1 MKHKKLPAVQKRKE
15 WDGMRWIWKCC
26 CVICVLLML
35 SVSAAADVDAAMIES
50 MEDASVFLDDNG
62 IDTVIRPNGQPY
74 FGKIDR
80 ENVQLCTYLDFVEMP
95 DMEDTVF
102 IRLTLALETWE
113 TINADRV
120 GIRVG
125 KENYIFEVSPRT
137 SEYDLIYYE
146 DYTLCM
152 TDKSLP
158 MLKAMAS
165 GKTDTWDIVFYSE
178 DTITGT
184 LQIDRTAVKKLYNR
198 YIDARGNKQ
207 NLESFR
213 DIWPCIVEKAQ

>member
-1 MKHKKLPAVQKRKE
+1 
-15 WDGMRWIWKCC
+15 MRRMFKCL
-26 CVICVLLML
+26 CVML
-35 SVSAAADVDAAMIES
+35 ILILISVSALAEVDTGRIES

-74 FGKIDR
+74 FGEMNRD
-80 ENVQLCTYLDFVEMP
+80 NVQLCTYLDFVEMP

-102 IRLTLALETWE
+102 IRMTFALETWE
-113 TINADRV
+113 TIGADRV

-125 KENYIFEVSPRT
+125 KENYVFEVSPHT
-137 SEYDLIYYE
+137 SEYDMTYYE
-146 DYTLCM
+146 DYVVCL

-165 GKTDTWDIVFYSE
+165 GKTDTWEITFYSE
-178 DTITGT
+178 DPVTG
-184 LQIDRTAVKKLYNR
+184 LLRIDRAAAKKMYNLYV
-198 YIDARGNKQ
+198 DAKGSKQ

-213 DIWPCIVEKAQ
+213 DIWPCIVEKTK